1 MTTNMAESVRRKNDA
16 QDAASGRTLL
26 WVDRLILGAALVVS
40 LVSLLAVWQTGAFG
54 LPLASDALLSWHL
67 VRAAGLTA
75 YTLLGASTLWG
86 VFLASRVIKDWSPGP
101 VMLLLHA
108 TVSWLA
114 LGATVAHVGM
124 LLFDRYYTY
133 TLADLLVP
141 FTGPYRPVAVGL
153 GILSAWLTVAIT
165 ISFSQRK
172 RIGQQ
177 AWRVLH
183 LSSYAV
189 FALIT
194 LHALLAGTD
203 ASKPGMR
210 LMVGAFAAITAGLLG
225 HRIHQ
230 MRRQRIAGGRRT

>member
-1 MTTNMAESVRRKNDA
+1 MTTNVVEPGRKNGM
-16 QDAASGRTLL
+16 QQIASGSGLQ
-26 WVDRLILGAALVVS
+26 WVDRLILGLVLAVS
-40 LVSLLAVWQTGAFG
+40 LVSVAAVWQAGAFG
-54 LPLASDALLSWHL
+54 LPLVSDPRLSWHL

-75 YTLLGASTLWG
+75 YALLGASTLWG
-86 VFLASRVIKDWSPGP
+86 VFLSSRVIKDWSPGP
-101 VMLLLHA
+101 VLLLLHS

-124 LLFDRYYTY
+124 LLFDRYYAY

-141 FTGPYRPVAVGL
+141 FTGPYRPFAVGL
-153 GILSAWLTVAIT
+153 GILSAWLVLAIS

-172 RIGQQ
+172 RIGQK
-177 AWRVLH
+177 AWRLLH
-183 LSSYAV
+183 LTSYLV

-210 LMVGAFAAITAGLLG
+210 LMVGAFAAITAALLG
-225 HRIHQ
+225 HRIYQ
-230 MRRQRIAGGRRT
+230 MRRQRLAAGQRT